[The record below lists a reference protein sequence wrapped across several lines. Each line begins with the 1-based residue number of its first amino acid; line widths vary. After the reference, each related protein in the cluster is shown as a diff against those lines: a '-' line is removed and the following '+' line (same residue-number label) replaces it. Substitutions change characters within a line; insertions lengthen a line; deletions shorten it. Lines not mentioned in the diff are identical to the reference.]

1 VERDSG
7 KTPALGGRSGL
18 RPAQAFMGVV
28 LLLAPAA
35 ALYQLREIVA
45 PTLAVA
51 IVIALSS
58 AAFVGQWIDKRKA
71 GSGEWRTPENILH
84 LFELLGGWPGAY
96 LAQRIFRH
104 KTAKLSYQ
112 FVFWLIVAAYEYV
125 AVDFLLGWKMAH
137 HLRQLIGL

>member
-1 VERDSG
+1 LDN
-7 KTPALGGRSGL
+7 TPAASGRPGL
-18 RPAQAFMGVV
+18 RLVHCLVLMV
-28 LLLAPAA
+28 LLIAPGIAI
-35 ALYQLREIVA
+35 YQLRGAIA

-51 IVIALSS
+51 IVLAISG

-96 LAQRIFRH
+96 LAQRSFRH

-112 FVFWLIVAAYEYV
+112 IVFWLIVAGYEAV
-125 AVDFLLGWKMAH
+125 AVDFLLGWKLAQA
-137 HLRQLIGL
+137 LGRQIGF